1 MYNYSTY
8 LMSDLIYRFIH
19 SICFWIQK
27 YGEKIGVQDSA
38 PSKQNKPLGLPNS
51 QYLAANRVTRVTW
64 NRPHKDEHP
73 ETHIRETFKTKP
85 DMTWFPWNPAWV
97 VNLILMSWRAMT

>member
-51 QYLAANRVTRVTW
+51 QYLAANRVTRVNGICPTKMNILKPILEKRSKRSLTW
-64 NRPHKDEHP
+64 HGSHE
-73 ETHIRETFKTKP
+73 
-85 DMTWFPWNPAWV
+85 
-97 VNLILMSWRAMT
+97 ILLG